1 LERDKG
7 IVVYKRTGFYEQGP
21 RQGGFFFNNM
31 RMKIAIQGET
41 GSFHEVAAR
50 QYFINNEIEIV
61 PCTTFDMT
69 LMAVKDKLADFAVMA
84 IENARS
90 GSILYNY
97 TLIRE
102 SGMKILG
109 EHNLRIKQNLMALP
123 GQTLTDIKEIRSH
136 PIALAQCMTFL
147 NHLRDVTLVETDDTA
162 GSARI
167 INENKLK
174 GVATIAST
182 GAARI
187 YSLEIIAAGIE
198 TYKKN
203 YTRFLVLGGEK
214 DAKSDGN
221 KVSICFS
228 TGHKPGSLA
237 AVLVRL
243 AELEINLTKI
253 QSVPRLNGEWEY
265 LFYLDLE
272 LNEDHDIGLIK
283 NVLANYTSNLEVL
296 GVYNKGDKLY
306 ES

>member
-1 LERDKG
+1 
-7 IVVYKRTGFYEQGP
+7 
-21 RQGGFFFNNM
+21 
-31 RMKIAIQGET
+31 MKIAVQGEK
-41 GSFHEVAAR
+41 GCFHEVAAR
-50 QYFINNEIEIV
+50 QYFSNDIIDIV
-61 PCTTFDMT
+61 PCTTFDLT
-69 LMAVKDKLADFAVMA
+69 LMAVKDKLADFAIMA

-97 TLIRE
+97 TLILE

-123 GQTLTDIKEIRSH
+123 GQPIASIREIRSH
-136 PIALAQCMTFL
+136 PIALAQCMTYL
-147 NHLRDVTLVETDDTA
+147 NHLRGVTFVESDDTA
-162 GSARI
+162 GSAKI
-167 INENKLK
+167 IRENDLK
-174 GVATIAST
+174 GIAAIAST
-182 GAARI
+182 SAAEI
-187 YSLEIIAAGIE
+187 YGLEILAAGIE

-203 YTRFLVLGGEK
+203 YTRFLVLGNEQHARK
-214 DAKSDGN
+214 DGN

-243 AELEINLTKI
+243 AELDINLSKI
-253 QSVPRLNGEWEY
+253 QSVPRLNGDWEY

-272 LNEDHDIGLIK
+272 LNEDHDIDLIK

-296 GVYNKGDKLY
+296 GVYNKGEKLY